1 MRLLRLSAQAVL
13 KGIPVAWYR
22 GQSHTSGRTGRLLVV
37 GEEPWVKYI
46 PYRLFPSAPQIE
58 PVGSVHMFALPK
70 LLRRLRTMADLTIVR
85 ADCFSACLFL
95 DATYLPAPEWIG
107 TLLMLP
113 ENISGLLR
121 ASRNVRE
128 DLRRIRRHRFEM
140 EVSHREADLDLF
152 YQSHELQAP

>member
-1 MRLLRLSAQAVL
+1 
-13 KGIPVAWYR
+13 
-22 GQSHTSGRTGRLLVV
+22 
-37 GEEPWVKYI
+37 
-46 PYRLFPSAPQIE
+46 
-58 PVGSVHMFALPK
+58 
-70 LLRRLRTMADLTIVR
+70 
-85 ADCFSACLFL
+85 
-95 DATYLPAPEWIG
+95 
-107 TLLMLP
+107 MLP